1 MILAET
7 GIPVDQ
13 ISELVKLGLPWPL
26 LILAG
31 YWLVKK
37 DKEIADLANARIED
51 LKKIADLTEKNT
63 EMLATWVAANDARTR
78 ALEQTSETQRLEA
91 AAISGNTEALGRL
104 SEVVA
109 RAMESNYKMREALL
123 SAGVKLG

>member
-37 DKEIADLANARIED
+37 DKEIADLD